1 MKTSKKPL
9 TNEQKLKNL
18 MTENGPTLNALLI
31 ERIVKIME
39 ITEADIKEHPEDWE
53 RSIIHPNLWHQLN
66 ENVQKSLNS

>member
-9 TNEQKLKNL
+9 TNEKKLKNL
-18 MTENGPTLNALLI
+18 ITENDPILNALLL

-39 ITEADIKEHPEDWE
+39 ITEEDIKEHPENWE

-66 ENVQKSLNS
+66 ENVQKCLNS

>member
-18 MTENGPTLNALLI
+18 MAENGPTLNALLI

-39 ITEADIKEHPEDWE
+39 ITEADIKEHPKDWE

-66 ENVQKSLNS
+66 ENVQKCLNS

>member
-1 MKTSKKPL
+1 MKTSKKTL

-18 MTENGPTLNALLI
+18 MAENGPTLNALLI

-39 ITEADIKEHPEDWE
+39 ITEEDIKEHPEDWE

-66 ENVQKSLNS
+66 ENVQKCLNS

>member
-18 MTENGPTLNALLI
+18 MAENGPTLNALLL

-39 ITEADIKEHPEDWE
+39 ITENDIKEHPEDWE
-53 RSIIHPNLWHQLN
+53 RSIIHTSLWHLLN
-66 ENVQKSLNS
+66 ENVQKCLNS

>member
-18 MTENGPTLNALLI
+18 MAENGPTLNALLI

-53 RSIIHPNLWHQLN
+53 RSIIHPNLWHLLN
-66 ENVQKSLNS
+66 ENVQKCLNS

>member
-18 MTENGPTLNALLI
+18 MAENGPTLNALLL

-39 ITEADIKEHPEDWE
+39 ITENDIKEHPEDWE

-66 ENVQKSLNS
+66 ENVQKCLNS

>member
-18 MTENGPTLNALLI
+18 MAENGPTLNALLI

-66 ENVQKSLNS
+66 ENVQKCLNS

>member
-9 TNEQKLKNL
+9 TNEKKLKNL
-18 MTENGPTLNALLI
+18 ISENGPTLNALLI

-66 ENVQKSLNS
+66 ENVQKCLNS

>member
-66 ENVQKSLNS
+66 ENVQKCLNS